1 MLKHLFL
8 HLRSKFQIQI
18 SIQIFI
24 QFSSKWYIS
33 FIPGSRIRSL
43 DHAWFNHLLG
53 TDIFVR
59 LHSIRTRSAIIID
72 DTRNT
77 GAAPTPS
84 SCTVSVIILAPQSG
98 RGGGGGGYWLP
109 LDNAYSSASEIGDL
123 FIEVAASLSRCRARG
138 GGEGGRRGREGA
150 CVDPVSHPLRS
161 IGYWWTLILF
171 ERETQRRSPGKYLR
185 QEFSNLVSD
194 NSSNS

>member
-1 MLKHLFL
+1 M
-8 HLRSKFQIQI
+8 
-18 SIQIFI
+18 
-24 QFSSKWYIS
+24 KWYIS

-53 TDIFVR
+53 GRIFSSDP

-77 GAAPTPS
+77 GAAPTS

-138 GGEGGRRGREGA
+138 GGEGGRRGAER
-150 CVDPVSHPLRS
+150 VHVSIRCPILLDLSVIDGLWSSLNGRLKDVPLENICAKSFPIWSQIIHLIRDSWWYWHS
-161 IGYWWTLILF
+161 ILIF
-171 ERETQRRSPGKYLR
+171 YCAFTIFKMR
-185 QEFSNLVSD
+185 
-194 NSSNS
+194 